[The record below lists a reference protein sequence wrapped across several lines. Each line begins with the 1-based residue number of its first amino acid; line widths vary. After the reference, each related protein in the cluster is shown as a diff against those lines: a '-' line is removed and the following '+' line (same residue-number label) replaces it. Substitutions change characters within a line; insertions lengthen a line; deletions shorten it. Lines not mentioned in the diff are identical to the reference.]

1 MHEAVDC
8 SGVFEKS
15 AKSRKGRGALNQGVG
30 KRLTKQRDRMLV
42 KIATI
47 LAIGTAA
54 VATPAMAE
62 TAPATGV
69 IDAANV
75 ADAPLG
81 DDEEFTELFAIW
93 EDLEDSG
100 RITASGEIIA
110 APRVA
115 VARPSR
121 MPVDGVRL
129 TSSFGMRNHPILR
142 QRRQHNGVD
151 LAAPRGTPVYATAD
165 GVIEMAQY
173 YGSYG
178 NYVQIG
184 HGGDLETRYAH
195 LSSYTVRDGDAV
207 RKGDLIGYVGSTGR
221 STGPHLHYEVRV
233 ANEPVNPIPYMVA
246 DLETEDSEQA
256 ARGGPE

>member
-1 MHEAVDC
+1 
-8 SGVFEKS
+8 
-15 AKSRKGRGALNQGVG
+15 
-30 KRLTKQRDRMLV
+30 MLV

-47 LAIGTAA
+47 LAMGTAA
-54 VATPAMAE
+54 VASPVMAE
-62 TAPATGV
+62 EAPATGV
-69 IDAANV
+69 IDTETV
-75 ADAPLG
+75 AQAPLG
-81 DDEEFTELFAIW
+81 DDEEFTELFASW
-93 EDLEDSG
+93 EELEDGG
-100 RITASGEIIA
+100 RVTAAGNIVA
-110 APRVA
+110 APRIA
-115 VARPSR
+115 VSVPSR

-151 LAAPRGTPVYATAD
+151 LATARGTPVYATAD
-165 GVIEMAQY
+165 GMVEMAKY
-173 YGSYG
+173 WGSYG

-195 LSSYTVRDGDAV
+195 LSSYTVRDGQQV

-233 ANEPVNPIPYMVA
+233 SGEPVNPVPYMVA
-246 DLETEDSEQA
+246 HLETTDAEDA